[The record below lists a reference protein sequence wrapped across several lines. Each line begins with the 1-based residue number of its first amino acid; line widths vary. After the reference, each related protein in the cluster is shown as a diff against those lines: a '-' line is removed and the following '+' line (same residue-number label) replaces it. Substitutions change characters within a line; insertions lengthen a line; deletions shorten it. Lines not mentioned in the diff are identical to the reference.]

1 MYRVRSRWILYNKT
15 IDTMDLSQ
23 KAFGLSNAIWT
34 FRSSKTLESLMT
46 WGSSKSID
54 QMMRVIV
61 RNWQSSHGQS
71 IRVVI
76 FLQEKTRQLLN
87 QSHKNS
93 KLFGQQNITRKNSR
107 TEALSESAKI
117 VFATKIRQKC
127 VNKICNIN
135 VPKVQT
141 WDVYHGTYSKNLLT
155 LSGNFLRLSEYFP
168 DCPETF
174 QTLLKLS
181 RLSKNFPEYPETF
194 QTVCYI

>member
-54 QMMRVIV
+54 QM
-61 RNWQSSHGQS
+61 
-71 IRVVI
+71 
-76 FLQEKTRQLLN
+76 N

-141 WDVYHGTYSKNLLT
+141 WDVYHGTYSKKLLT
-155 LSGNFLRLSEYFP
+155 LSGNFLRLSGYFP

-174 QTLLKLS
+174 QTLPKLS
-181 RLSKNFPEYPETF
+181 RMSRNFPDCPKTF
-194 QTVCYI
+194 QTVWKLSRAFGIFPDC

>member
-34 FRSSKTLESLMT
+34 SKTLESLMT

-54 QMMRVIV
+54 QM
-61 RNWQSSHGQS
+61 
-71 IRVVI
+71 
-76 FLQEKTRQLLN
+76 N

-141 WDVYHGTYSKNLLT
+141 WDVYHGTYSKKLLT
-155 LSGNFLRLSEYFP
+155 LSGNFLRLSRYFP

>member
-1 MYRVRSRWILYNKT
+1 MN
-15 IDTMDLSQ
+15 
-23 KAFGLSNAIWT
+23 

-46 WGSSKSID
+46 WGSSKSIE

-71 IRVVI
+71 ILVVT
-76 FLQEKTRQLLN
+76 FLQEKLDNCWIRAT
-87 QSHKNS
+87 KI
-93 KLFGQQNITRKNSR
+93 QNFSVGRILRAKTFW
-107 TEALSESAKI
+107 TDALSQSAKI

-141 WDVYHGTYSKNLLT
+141 WWDVYHGTYSKKLLT
-155 LSGNFLRLSEYFP
+155 LSGNFLRPSEYFP

-174 QTLLKLS
+174 QTLLKFS

>member
-1 MYRVRSRWILYNKT
+1 MYRMRSRWILYNKT

-54 QMMRVIV
+54 QM
-61 RNWQSSHGQS
+61 
-71 IRVVI
+71 
-76 FLQEKTRQLLN
+76 N

-135 VPKVQT
+135 MPKVQT
-141 WDVYHGTYSKNLLT
+141 WDVYHGTYSKKLLT
-155 LSGNFLRLSEYFP
+155 LSGLSGYFP
-168 DCPETF
+168 NCPETF